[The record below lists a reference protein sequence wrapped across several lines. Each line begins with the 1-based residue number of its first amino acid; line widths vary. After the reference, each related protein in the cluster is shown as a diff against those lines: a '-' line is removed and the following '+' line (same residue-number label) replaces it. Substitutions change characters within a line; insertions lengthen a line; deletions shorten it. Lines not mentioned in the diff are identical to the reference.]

1 MDIKFTDGKKVA
13 LLNDKNSSLLNIF
26 SDGQLS
32 VFMLSYFLGNIFR
45 LKDVEK
51 MPIYFIDDIT
61 SCMDDINM
69 LAFINLLKYQLL
81 DSGSAMKQIFFATC
95 DNRIEDLLE
104 YKIKNCGIAYKK
116 LDEKAFQQS
125 RV

>member
-69 LAFINLLKYQLL
+69 LAFIDLLKYQLL
-81 DSGSAMKQIFFATC
+81 DSGSAMKQIFFAPAIT
-95 DNRIEDLLE
+95 E
-104 YKIKNCGIAYKK
+104 
-116 LDEKAFQQS
+116 
-125 RV
+125 